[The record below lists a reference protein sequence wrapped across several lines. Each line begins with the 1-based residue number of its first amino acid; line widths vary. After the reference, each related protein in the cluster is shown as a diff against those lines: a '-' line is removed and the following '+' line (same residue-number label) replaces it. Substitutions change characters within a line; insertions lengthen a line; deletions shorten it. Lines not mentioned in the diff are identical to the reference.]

1 MSDKNRYLS
10 LINNTKEDK
19 DKSKEGK
26 KVYEGLFDDELNI
39 KSRLELILFLL
50 QKNINDEN
58 LNNFKTQ
65 IINSCEK
72 NNFAK
77 DCLNKYI
84 NDNLQTF
91 DLKII
96 EFLYDNMLSTI
107 PNEKENISNYNDL
120 QYYKLCKEII
130 KKINKANKIFY
141 FMNNKDLAIL
151 ICESEKEIK
160 GIDLLWN
167 FLIKINNDKIRK
179 NVNEFLSDIFF
190 CVKIA
195 QEKREKYW
203 KKFIKSIY
211 I

>member
-1 MSDKNRYLS
+1 M
-10 LINNTKEDK
+10 
-19 DKSKEGK
+19 
-26 KVYEGLFDDELNI
+26 
-39 KSRLELILFLL
+39 
-50 QKNINDEN
+50 
-58 LNNFKTQ
+58 NNFKTQ

-72 NNFAK
+72 NKSAK

-151 ICESEKEIK
+151 NCESEKEIK

-167 FLIKINNDKIRK
+167 FLIKTNSDKIRK
-179 NVNEFLSDIFF
+179 NVTEFLSDIFF